1 MICFDCFLIQTMKFG
16 ILFLSIQKQR
26 LEESDIN
33 QEKLKSSVKVLMEE
47 KEELA
52 MVVQLQLFFSFT
64 LLWFFPF

>member
-64 LLWFFPF
+64 LL

>member
-33 QEKLKSSVKVLMEE
+33 QEKLKSSVEVLMEE

-64 LLWFFPF
+64 LL

>member
-1 MICFDCFLIQTMKFG
+1 MKFG

-33 QEKLKSSVKVLMEE
+33 QEKLKSSVEVLMEE

-64 LLWFFPF
+64 LL